1 MFKDCTIDWSQV
13 DVTGDDGTSEGDGT
27 SPTTTSGSRKRQSSG
42 ATTSTADSPSKKN
55 KRPKAAMPKKEKL
68 KVTSLLQEMF
78 LEMKKPGV
86 QAKLVQNV
94 LAICDFDG
102 RFTFVAA
109 GIPGSAHDWTVLQE
123 VMFRHNDKFP
133 HPPPGT
139 GPWGCIGFHISVINW
154 YICFVTYGKFCRQVL
169 PGGLGI
175 PEPAGISTTLQGSEV
190 PCR

>member
-1 MFKDCTIDWSQV
+1 M
-13 DVTGDDGTSEGDGT
+13 TGDDGTSEGDGT
-27 SPTTTSGSRKRQSSG
+27 SPTTTSGSRKRQSSD

-68 KVTSLLQEMF
+68 KVTSLLKEMF

-123 VMFRHNDKFP
+123 VMQRYSDNFP
-133 HPPPGT
+133 RPPPGMW
-139 GPWGCIGFHISVINW
+139 PWFYSGCHCCGKLF
-154 YICFVTYGKFCRQVL
+154 TYGFMNNGKFL
-169 PGGLGI
+169 
-175 PEPAGISTTLQGSEV
+175 
-190 PCR
+190 